1 MKMYFLKLIHI
12 TYNILIINIITLI
25 IKDTYLTKKLI
36 SDSPNISTFFFVML
50 GFGNFESTNK

>member
-1 MKMYFLKLIHI
+1 MNGNPMKMYFLKLIHI

-36 SDSPNISTFFFVML
+36 SDSPNISTFF
-50 GFGNFESTNK
+50 S